1 MRRDLHVGAAVPPND
16 RSRLE
21 RLFRYQLRP
30 PIAQGRLSRMSDG
43 KVALELKNKWN
54 DGTTHLLFE
63 PIEFIEKIAALIP
76 RPQSNLIIYNGV
88 LAPNSKWR
96 KEVVKYGRPVL
107 TKPAEETEPEAEPQK
122 PKAGSRY
129 HPWAELMK
137 RTFGLDVLCCP
148 DCGGKM
154 ALIAMILQ
162 PSVIRKILEHLKL
175 PTDLTTPLPA
185 RPPPEQQELFDTY
198 AE

>member
-1 MRRDLHVGAAVPPND
+1 
-16 RSRLE
+16 
-21 RLFRYQLRP
+21 
-30 PIAQGRLSRMSDG
+30 MSDG

-96 KEVVKYGRPVL
+96 KEVVRYGRPVR
-107 TKPAEETEPEAEPQK
+107 TKPEEKIEPAPEPEKSE
-122 PKAGSRY
+122 AGSRY
-129 HPWAELMK
+129 RPWAELMK
-137 RTFGLDVLCCP
+137 RTFGLYVLCCP
-148 DCGGKM
+148 DCGGRMKLI
-154 ALIAMILQ
+154 ALIKD
-162 PSVIRKILEHLKL
+162 PSIVRKILEHLKL

>member
-1 MRRDLHVGAAVPPND
+1 
-16 RSRLE
+16 
-21 RLFRYQLRP
+21 
-30 PIAQGRLSRMSDG
+30 MSDG
-43 KVALELKNKWN
+43 KVTLELKNKWN

-88 LAPNSKWR
+88 LAPHAKWR

-107 TKPAEETEPEAEPQK
+107 TKPEEKTEPEAEPEK

-148 DCGGKM
+148 DCGGRMKLI
-154 ALIAMILQ
+154 ALIRD
-162 PSVIRKILEHLKL
+162 PSVVRQILEHLKL
-175 PTDLTTPLPA
+175 PTDLVTPLAA
-185 RPPPEQQELFDTY
+185 RPPPEQLELYDTY